1 MPPARPAQPDINAL
15 ADLCLGY
22 LAEQPEALAAFLAES
37 GYSGKALMA
46 ARGTPALTSGLI
58 DHFAR
63 NEALLLALCAN
74 AGIKPEAFMAV
85 WARLNAS
92 M

>member
-1 MPPARPAQPDINAL
+1 MSPARSALPDLHAL
-15 ADLCLGY
+15 ADLCLGH

-37 GYSGKALMA
+37 GYSGKALLA
-46 ARGTPALTSGLI
+46 ARGSDELAHGLI

-63 NEALLLALCAN
+63 NEPLLLSLCAN
-74 AGIKPEAFMAV
+74 GGLAPETFMAV
-85 WARLNAS
+85 WARHNQA